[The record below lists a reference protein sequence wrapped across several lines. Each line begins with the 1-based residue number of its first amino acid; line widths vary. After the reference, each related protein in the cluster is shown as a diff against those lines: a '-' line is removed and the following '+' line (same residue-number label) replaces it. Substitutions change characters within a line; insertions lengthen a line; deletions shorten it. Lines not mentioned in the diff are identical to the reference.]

1 MSAMSTTNKFSATV
15 LNNPYPADDSFL
27 INNISGTSMA
37 SPQIAGMLA
46 LWLQLNPS
54 AAPAQGLAFLNGT
67 AKTAQIYD
75 TASSDD
81 YIDTRSLLG
90 STNRFAFNKFNSN
103 VQMKLGN

>member
-1 MSAMSTTNKFSATV
+1 MSAMSTTNSFGATA
-15 LNNPYPADDSFL
+15 LNNPYPGAATFL

-37 SPQIAGMLA
+37 SPQVAGMLS

-54 AAPAQGLAFLNGT
+54 ATPAQGLAFLNGT

-90 STNRFAFNKFNSN
+90 SANRFAFNKFNSN